1 MNRRQNLYGTAAV
14 IMPVLSSRC
23 DRDRPAVSIDDSY
36 PMGRFGK
43 T

>member
-1 MNRRQNLYGTAAV
+1 MNRRQFLYGTAAV
-14 IMPVLSSRC
+14 TMPVLSSGC